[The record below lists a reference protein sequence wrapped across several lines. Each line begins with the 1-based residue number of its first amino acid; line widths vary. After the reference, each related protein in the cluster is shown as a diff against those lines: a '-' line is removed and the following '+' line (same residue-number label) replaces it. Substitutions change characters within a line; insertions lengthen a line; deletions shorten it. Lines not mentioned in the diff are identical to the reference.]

1 MVDES
6 ADSFAGDAKILVI
19 GVGGGGG
26 NAVEHMVQQ
35 GVVGV
40 SFVCANTDRQVLDE
54 LTVPSKFQ
62 LGVQA
67 TRGLGAGGNPEIGR
81 MAAEDDEED
90 LKAILKE
97 YDMIFIAAGMGG
109 GTGTGAAPVIARIA
123 KDLDKLVVAVVTTP
137 FKFEGGKRAKAAKDG
152 IEQLINYVDSIVT
165 IPNEKLQSVYRNLTM
180 REAFK
185 KADDVLL
192 SGVEG
197 LIQAIRSVGGMNLDF
212 NDVRTLM
219 NSTRGH
225 AMMGIGRA
233 SGDDRA
239 KQAAEK
245 AINSPL
251 LDDLRLE
258 NAKGLLINIT
268 ASDVLMSEPVE
279 IAETVGKIADINE
292 ANIFYG
298 VVYDATMGDDI
309 QVTVIATGLELDDR
323 QKVATRPQARPVA
336 SPQAP
341 TISPDAVRV
350 TTPKKSLD
358 VGDYLRN
365 RTAPDN
371 NDQ

>member
-62 LGVQA
+62 LGVQS
-67 TRGLGAGGNPEIGR
+67 TRGLGAGGNPEVGR